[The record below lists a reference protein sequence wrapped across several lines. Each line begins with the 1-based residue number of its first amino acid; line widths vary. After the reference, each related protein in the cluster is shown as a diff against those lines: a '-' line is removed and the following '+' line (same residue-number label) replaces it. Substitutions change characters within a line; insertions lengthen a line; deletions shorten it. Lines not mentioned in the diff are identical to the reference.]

1 MLAINIIITR
11 VLLKNE
17 RAPHSLFHK
26 FSRCREGL
34 KQIQLLSQD
43 HKNII
48 HLNIFHMGNKGT
60 QLSVSNM
67 KVTDSINFEVLGV
80 NVIMVSVLGEC
91 SQIIIIIIILIII
104 NINNNKH
111 FYSTLSK
118 SSKALHNKSSKT
130 EERLGL
136 C

>member
-1 MLAINIIITR
+1 
-11 VLLKNE
+11 
-17 RAPHSLFHK
+17 
-26 FSRCREGL
+26 
-34 KQIQLLSQD
+34 
-43 HKNII
+43 
-48 HLNIFHMGNKGT
+48 MGNKGT

-67 KVTDSINFEVLGV
+67 KATDSTNFEVLGV
-80 NVIMVSVLGEC
+80 NVIMVSVLGERP
-91 SQIIIIIIILIII
+91 QIIIIIIIILIII
-104 NINNNKH
+104 NINNNIH